1 MIDLVAHLTRQAAFS
16 RATFGPGPRT
26 EGVLDH
32 ITKEVEEVRACYRQT
47 TANVPIGTYFVTG
60 DPEPHFRYREVPK
73 DPDTCHAD
81 AAPEWVDLA
90 ILSLDGLLRC
100 IAAQFPHMTFDQ
112 VAQKAAAMIVAKQ
125 GKNERRNW
133 PDWRGQSADK
143 AIEHQRG
150 HED

>member
-1 MIDLVAHLTRQAAFS
+1 MIDMIAHLTRQAAFS

-32 ITKEVEEVRACYRQT
+32 IAKESQEVRRVYAEGAAQPGSDSI
-47 TANVPIGTYFVTG
+47 NHV
-60 DPEPHFRYREVPK
+60 
-73 DPDTCHAD
+73 D
-81 AAPEWVDLA
+81 AAHEWVDIA
-90 ILSLDGLLRC
+90 ILGLDGLLRALSAAHPTSTMDQ
-100 IAAQFPHMTFDQ
+100 IAA
-112 VAQKAAAMIVAKQ
+112 AAASMIVNKQ
-125 GKNERRNW
+125 GKNELRKW